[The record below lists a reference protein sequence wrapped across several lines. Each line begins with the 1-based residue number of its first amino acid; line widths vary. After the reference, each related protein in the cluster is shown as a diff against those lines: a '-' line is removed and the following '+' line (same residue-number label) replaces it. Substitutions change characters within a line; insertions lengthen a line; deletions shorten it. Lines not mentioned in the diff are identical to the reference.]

1 MLEPSLA
8 CAEMLKYVA
17 LPGETALQTLLPF
30 QHGSLALVSIRAW
43 LPLTCYVLVDG
54 DLHVHC
60 QASGYRSGKSGVG
73 NMQRLV
79 VQNLDRKCKGGFV

>member
-17 LPGETALQTLLPF
+17 LPGETALQSLLPF

-43 LPLTCYVLVDG
+43 LPLTCYMFVDG
-54 DLHVHC
+54 DLHVL
-60 QASGYRSGKSGVG
+60 SSFR
-73 NMQRLV
+73 
-79 VQNLDRKCKGGFV
+79 VQKWEEWCGEHATFGSTES